1 MQKVVRMEGMEYP
14 KVLRQKETWNTE
26 RHVGEEWRMVKL
38 EGQLGLCSVG
48 HLGIC
53 QTLDHYPKNCKI

>member
-14 KVLRQKETWNTE
+14 RVLRQKETWNTE

-38 EGQLGLCSVG
+38 ERQLGLCSVG

-53 QTLDHYPKNCKI
+53 